1 MAQLETV
8 AATLRE
14 QAAITSVTSVTSSP
28 NVVVTPTDL
37 PKAEGG
43 GYEGT
48 SAVTESRYA
57 PVGGESV
64 TAELAMLRQMVE
76 EQVTDACNH
85 LAV

>member
-14 QAAITSVTSVTSSP
+14 QAAITSVTSVTQTP
-28 NVVVTPTDL
+28 NVVTPTPADL

-43 GYEGT
+43 GYEG

-76 EQVTDACNH
+76 EQVTDKA
-85 LAV
+85 